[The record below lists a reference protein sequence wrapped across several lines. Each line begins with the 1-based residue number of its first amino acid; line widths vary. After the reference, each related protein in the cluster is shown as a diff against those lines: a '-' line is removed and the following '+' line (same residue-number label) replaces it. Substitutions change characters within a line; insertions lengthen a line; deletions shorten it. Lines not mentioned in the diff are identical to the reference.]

1 MNQGLTLKQIEGTVV
16 GNRLWRGWR
25 RDVKAL
31 HLVDDIIVDMIF
43 DNPYMFWAADFKN
56 LIIGTSQIYTDT
68 EVTYSLPQSDKLP
81 SAISNSG
88 WTVSGEGYTI
98 IKKENRSIKLRFNTL
113 GERTLTAHL
122 QFTDRQIPTRESGQY
137 TG

>member
-1 MNQGLTLKQIEGTVV
+1 MNWLYPNQVNKIRPDYFENYTGVVEGLMNQGLTLKQIEGTVV

-98 IKKENRSIKLRFNTL
+98 IKKRIGR
-113 GERTLTAHL
+113 
-122 QFTDRQIPTRESGQY
+122 
-137 TG
+137 